1 MLIHRLN
8 TLVEALH
15 EISETENQQSTFTF
29 NSYKEVLDEARQMID
44 TVHYDRAHG
53 ADGYTRH
60 GLGNQMTHRNVL
72 YKLLTDSNN
81 NKS

>member
-29 NSYKEVLDEARQMID
+29 NSYKEVLDE
-44 TVHYDRAHG
+44 G
-53 ADGYTRH
+53 
-60 GLGNQMTHRNVL
+60 
-72 YKLLTDSNN
+72 
-81 NKS
+81 